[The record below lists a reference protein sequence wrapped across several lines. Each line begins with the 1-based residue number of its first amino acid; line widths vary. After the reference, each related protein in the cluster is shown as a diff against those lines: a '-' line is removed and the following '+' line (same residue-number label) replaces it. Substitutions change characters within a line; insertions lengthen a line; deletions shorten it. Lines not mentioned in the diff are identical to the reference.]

1 MGKFAKAKIYLLH
14 DNTNG
19 DNYIGSTTLKGN
31 MRLNLHKSDAK
42 KNNPVYSKSIIDNG
56 DYIFKILEEFLYS
69 CKNEIH
75 QKEQYWMD
83 IFSGNLINKR
93 RALISKE
100 LQLEKNREYDKKRT
114 RDHKPYLKQL
124 RDYKK
129 SWGGDMRTQNNLLLI
144 DVRILS
150 H

>member
-19 DNYIGSTTLKGN
+19 NNYIGSTTLKETT
-31 MRLNLHKSDAK
+31 RLNLHKSHAK
-42 KNNPVYSKSIIDNG
+42 KNSPVSSKSIIDNG
-56 DYIFKILEEFLYS
+56 NYIFKILEEFPCS

-93 RALISKE
+93 RAFRTKE
-100 LQLEKNREYDKKRT
+100 MKLEKNREYDKKRT
-114 RDHKPYLKQL
+114 RDHKPYLKQY

-144 DVRILS
+144 DVKILS